1 MVLAES
7 LAMGLVGCVYG
18 AFFGYVMS
26 RVFLAASSAMTGYD
40 LQYTFALR
48 PFVLAILIAVGVS
61 QLAAFIPARRAARIN
76 LIEALK
82 HE

>member
-1 MVLAES
+1 
-7 LAMGLVGCVYG
+7 
-18 AFFGYVMS
+18 
-26 RVFLAASSAMTGYD
+26 MTGYD
-40 LQYTFALR
+40 LQYTFTAR